1 MINKISKK
9 TIFLPFI
16 LLIVFLIDSHS
27 KSNEIK
33 IITKINNEIITN
45 IDIENEYKYLIAL
58 NNKLKELDKKKIL
71 RFAKNSLI
79 KEKIKKTELLK
90 YYKLGEKKE
99 IVTKVIEGIYLGLN
113 IDSEADFKN
122 YLSTYNL
129 KIDEVYNKIE
139 IETAWNQLIYSK
151 YNNQITIN
159 REELKKE
166 ILLNMES
173 QRLYKISEIMFSY
186 NKKNEIKKKYNEIA
200 NSINDIG
207 FEKTAFLFS
216 IADSKNNSGLIGWI
230 NENQLS
236 KSTKKEIENIQ
247 KGEITQPI
255 IIPGAI
261 LILKL
266 DDIKNENKKI
276 NLENEIKEATRFE
289 TNRQLNNYSMI
300 YYNKIKNKYL
310 LDEK

>member
-1 MINKISKK
+1 M
-9 TIFLPFI
+9 
-16 LLIVFLIDSHS
+16 VFLIDSHS

-151 YNNQITIN
+151 YKNQITIN

-173 QRLYKISEIMFSY
+173 QRFYKISEIMFSY